1 MAKSIHLSVILPAY
15 NEETRLPD
23 TLAHVNAYLVAQS
36 FDAEVIVVDD
46 GPTDGTAE
54 IVRALAEGT
63 KSLRLLQ
70 HPDGANHGKGA
81 AVRRGMLAARGE
93 YRLFMDADN
102 STTLEQVSSM
112 WPWFDQNYDVVIGS
126 RKTRGALI
134 MVRQA
139 WYKELAGRCG
149 NLVIRSLAVPGI
161 EDTQAGFKMFTRRSA
176 EAIFPRQTIERWG
189 YDIELLAIARQLGF
203 RIREVPIVWINA
215 PGSKVR
221 MNAYLEVLSEVCR
234 IRRNMKS
241 GLYLQHRNNPE

>member
-1 MAKSIHLSVILPAY
+1 MAKIVRLSVILPAY
-15 NEETRLPD
+15 NEESRLPE
-23 TLAHVNAYLVAQS
+23 TLGRVNAYLAAQS
-36 FDAEVIVVDD
+36 FDSEMIVVDD
-46 GPTDGTAE
+46 GSSDSTARVVQE
-54 IVRALAEGT
+54 LGGSL

-81 AVRRGMLAARGE
+81 AVRRGMLEAHGE
-93 YRLFMDADN
+93 YRIFMDADN
-102 STTLEQVSSM
+102 STTIEQISGL
-112 WPWFDQNYDVVIGS
+112 WPWCDQGYDVVIGS
-126 RKTRGALI
+126 RRIQGARI

-161 EDTQAGFKMFTRRSA
+161 EDTQAGFKLFTRRSA

-221 MNAYLEVLSEVCR
+221 LRAYLEVLNEVWHV
-234 IRRNMKS
+234 RRNIKS
-241 GLYLQHRNNPE
+241 GCYLQYQPDRK